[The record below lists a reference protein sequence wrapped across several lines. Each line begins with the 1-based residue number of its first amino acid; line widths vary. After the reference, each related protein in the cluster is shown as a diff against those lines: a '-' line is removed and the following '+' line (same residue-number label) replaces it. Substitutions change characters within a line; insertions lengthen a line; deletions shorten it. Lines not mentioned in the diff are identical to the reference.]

1 VKFWGDQRLA
11 PSSATIAAG
20 GFLESPCGHG
30 AWARSLVVAD
40 PEQAPKTMRLRY
52 AGRCRSCAVALA
64 KGDLAVYDPTDRKVL
79 CLPCAGAVGRGSPAP
94 DGQAVREPASGSRP
108 DVAAALP
115 ALPDRSAQGS
125 LVDGVAGASARR
137 EHQRRQA
144 KREAAVRT
152 AHPRIGGLILA
163 LTDEPQS
170 TRAWQRGA
178 VGEERLAQRLNQL
191 TDKGV
196 RLLHDRRIPGTRANI
211 DHLAVTASGVYV
223 IDAKRYTGRPHLRVD
238 GGFLRPRT
246 EMLMVGTRNCTK
258 LLDGVLGQVQLVS
271 TALASCPQAQDSPVR
286 GMLCFID
293 ADWPL
298 IGGSFRIAQID
309 VLWPGKAAEK
319 LTSPGALTP
328 ADIDLIHHHLAA
340 AFPRA

>member
-1 VKFWGDQRLA
+1 VTSGEILGRSAACAVKRNDRGWWFPR
-11 PSSATIAAG
+11 IAVRAG
-20 GFLESPCGHG
+20 V
-30 AWARSLVVAD
+30 WARSLVVAD
-40 PEQAPKTMRLRY
+40 FEQAPKTMMRLRY

-64 KGDLAVYDPTDRKVL
+64 NGDLAVYDPTARTVL
-79 CLPCAGAVGRGSPAP
+79 CLPCAGAAGPDSPAP
-94 DGQAVREPASGSRP
+94 DGQAVRDPASGSRP

-115 ALPDRSAQGS
+115 ALPDRSARGS

-137 EHQRRQA
+137 EHRRRQA

-223 IDAKRYTGRPHLRVD
+223 IDAKRFTGRPHLRVD

-246 EMLMVGTRNCTK
+246 EMLTIRGGRYAGSRRRCTPI
-258 LLDGVLGQVQLVS
+258 
-271 TALASCPQAQDSPVR
+271 TERISP
-286 GMLCFID
+286 
-293 ADWPL
+293 AP
-298 IGGSFRIAQID
+298 
-309 VLWPGKAAEK
+309 
-319 LTSPGALTP
+319 TSARSARTCGCS
-328 ADIDLIHHHLAA
+328 
-340 AFPRA
+340 

>member
-1 VKFWGDQRLA
+1 
-11 PSSATIAAG
+11 
-20 GFLESPCGHG
+20 
-30 AWARSLVVAD
+30 LVVAD
-40 PEQAPKTMRLRY
+40 SEQAPKMMRLRY
-52 AGRCRSCAVALA
+52 AGRCRSCAVAVA
-64 KGDLAVYDPTDRKVL
+64 NGDLAVYDPTDRTVL
-79 CLPCAGAVGRGSPAP
+79 CLPCAGAAGPDSPAP
-94 DGQAVREPASGSRP
+94 DGQAVRDPASGSRP

-115 ALPDRSAQGS
+115 ALPDRSARGS

-137 EHQRRQA
+137 EHRRRQA
-144 KREAAVRT
+144 KREAAVRA

-191 TDKGV
+191 TGKGV

-223 IDAKRYTGRPHLRVD
+223 IDAKRFTGRPHLRVD

-258 LLDGVLGQVQLVS
+258 LLDGVLGQVQLVAS
-271 TALASCPQAQDSPVR
+271 ALASCPQAKDSPVR
-286 GMLCFID
+286 GMLCFVD

-298 IGGSFRIAQID
+298 IAGSFRIAQID

-319 LTSPGALTP
+319 ITSPGALTP

>member
-1 VKFWGDQRLA
+1 
-11 PSSATIAAG
+11 
-20 GFLESPCGHG
+20 
-30 AWARSLVVAD
+30 
-40 PEQAPKTMRLRY
+40 MRLRY

-64 KGDLAVYDPTDRKVL
+64 KGDLAVYDPTGRKVT
-79 CLPCAGAVGRGSPAP
+79 CLPCAGPAGRDSPAHP
-94 DGQAVREPASGSRP
+94 TGQAFRDPASGSWP
-108 DVAAALP
+108 DVDAALP
-115 ALPDRSAQGS
+115 ALPDRSARGS

-196 RLLHDRRIPGTRANI
+196 RLLHDRRIPGTRVNI
-211 DHLAVTASGVYV
+211 DHLAVTAGGVYV

-238 GGFLRPRT
+238 GGLLRPRT
-246 EMLMVGTRNCTK
+246 EMLMVGNCTK
-258 LLDGVLGQVQLVS
+258 LLDGVHPQVQLV
-271 TALASCPQAQDSPVR
+271 ASA
-286 GMLCFID
+286 FH
-293 ADWPL
+293 
-298 IGGSFRIAQID
+298 IAQID
-309 VLWPGKAAEK
+309 VLWPGKAAAK
-319 LTSPGALTP
+319 PTSPGALTP
-328 ADIDLIHHHLAA
+328 PTSTSSTTTWP
-340 AFPRA
+340 PRSPWA